1 MRRSFLKRPS
11 WKTDPLVRLLLK
23 HTKSRS
29 GERYAWKFDL
39 TNSPWGGKNLARVR
53 FINLW
58 PGCLT
63 AREAYRMRSSLTDH
77 AECADL
83 VGVDHGRSDTLF
95 AALAL
100 RYIRLWRTLKGS
112 GVDTTFC
119 LAR

>member
-1 MRRSFLKRPS
+1 
-11 WKTDPLVRLLLK
+11 
-23 HTKSRS
+23 
-29 GERYAWKFDL
+29 
-39 TNSPWGGKNLARVR
+39 
-53 FINLW
+53 
-58 PGCLT
+58 
-63 AREAYRMRSSLTDH
+63 MRSSLTDH